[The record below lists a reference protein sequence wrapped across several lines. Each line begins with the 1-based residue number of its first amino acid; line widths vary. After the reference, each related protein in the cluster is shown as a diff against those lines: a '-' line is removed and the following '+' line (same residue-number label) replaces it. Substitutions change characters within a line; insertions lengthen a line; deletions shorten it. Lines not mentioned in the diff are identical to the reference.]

1 MAETFLSSIAVQVYP
16 CAYRGTNA
24 EGKLYNP
31 EAQLN
36 TEFNLTNTKNI
47 NGRKSWVIS
56 WEETSKKLKCVI
68 GGYYFDLDLS
78 TPLGTSG
85 ILKDS
90 TDIYAYIKVL
100 PMGTVDSANTQYPAY
115 TLSDVSETGAT
126 TTGKI
131 LDDGGEFKGVKL
143 ADSIPNGK
151 NIVGLHVLHKSSTGW
166 LVDSDDWSLTTDE
179 IIDTATQS
187 RLSFDLTTVHL
198 NGVETGEIEELK
210 VDKVQSYLTSQID
223 FISDVKIPTLGV
235 DIITTREV
243 YIDNAV
249 VQVASQSQDLVS
261 NLSKSGVTTLNKE
274 TTGQYHL
281 TGSELTSHS
290 LLLGNINSNGTIDP
304 SAKCELSA
312 EGLSINYD
320 VGSINNVNL
329 TPYSIAFM
337 SSEYKQH
344 SSALTTQ
351 AIQFKSSDDGVT
363 TYRVDSITRK
373 LEDSNSSPT
382 YTLKIPSKSGTLAT
396 LDDFM
401 GGSINTVT
409 PGSDG
414 TVKLFG
420 DNPPTKTQ
428 SYVTFTLRILL
439 PSNNSISLGTLCL
452 KNDTTKYSF
461 LCGYLSKQK
470 GGTNY
475 LYNGYA
481 ILIDTFDDWKL
492 TLLKSVATGSQD
504 VYTPYTVKNINIE
517 VSDYTEHLVKQK

>member
-1 MAETFLSSIAVQVYP
+1 MAETFLSSEAVQVYP

-85 ILKDS
+85 TLKDS

-115 TLSDVSETGAT
+115 TLSDVGETGAT

-143 ADSIPNGK
+143 ADSIPNGE
-151 NIVGLHVLHKSSTGW
+151 NIVSLHVLHKSSTGW

-210 VDKVQSYLTSQID
+210 VDKVQSYLESQIAI
-223 FISDVKIPTLGV
+223 ISPIELRTSTEDG
-235 DIITTREV
+235 
-243 YIDNAV
+243 
-249 VQVASQSQDLVS
+249 LVS

-274 TTGQYHL
+274 TTGQYSL

-290 LLLGNINSNGTIDP
+290 LLLGSINSNGTIDL
-304 SAKCELSA
+304 STKCELSA

-320 VGSINNVNL
+320 VDSINNVNL

-337 SSEYKQH
+337 SSGDKQL

-373 LEDSNSSPT
+373 LEDSNSSPI

-396 LDDFM
+396 LDDIYTNYIDIM
-401 GGSINTVT
+401 EVGD
-409 PGSDG
+409 DG
-414 TVKLFG
+414 TIDLF
-420 DNPPTKTQ
+420 PEHTPTKNH
-428 SYVTFTLRILL
+428 VMFTLIL
-439 PSNNSISLGTLCL
+439 NFEDNHSISLGRIVLRNNGNT
-452 KNDTTKYSF
+452 YSF
-461 LCGYLSKQK
+461 LCGNAYKYTTGNSYSYK
-470 GGTNY
+470 
-475 LYNGYA
+475 A
-481 ILIDTFDDWKL
+481 FMVLIDTSNWKL
-492 TLLKSVATGSQD
+492 TILVGDGDGASNSYSPYNKNTAATKD
-504 VYTPYTVKNINIE
+504 KITTVVIYNYIE
-517 VSDYTEHLVKQK
+517 GQPN